1 MKIKISAL
9 VLLFLG
15 TARGNYCNNTFNSSC
30 NVSGVDFHFTYP
42 AIKYTNLNI
51 ILAIDLIEH
60 RSCISFCSQ
69 SLSSVMENKQTPSLT
84 ISLMKSQ
91 ASSNF

>member
-51 ILAIDLIEH
+51 ILAIDLIA
-60 RSCISFCSQ
+60 
-69 SLSSVMENKQTPSLT
+69 
-84 ISLMKSQ
+84 SQ